1 MRYLLNKL
9 MSELKIKFCF
19 HTIKAHCICDED
31 FESVIVYKCS
41 NCGKVIKKRS

>member
-1 MRYLLNKL
+1 MEHILDRL
-9 MSELKIKFCF
+9 MKNMIRTFCF